1 MEMEKLKF
9 VRPKCVGG
17 QSVPTPHLYVANC
30 GPALGLSLET
40 IATAFGIFG
49 TVASVNTADE
59 TGTRVIVTYHG
70 IAPAEAA
77 KESWDGY
84 PCSYF
89 GGRVLHLQYSV
100 PCAPCKVEGT
110 LRVFTVASEMG
121 IPGLYLIP
129 NFISKQE
136 EHKLLA
142 AVDERPWQGLLKR
155 RVQHYGY
162 EFMYK
167 TRNVD
172 REQNLGQL
180 PLFLSDLLNR
190 ISSLPE
196 VNQAENYLPLDQLTV
211 NEYPPGVGLS
221 PHIDTHSA
229 FDGCIIS
236 LSLAGPCIMEFRKY
250 TSVGWVS
257 SKENDADHG
266 QLDVDMSCTEDNL
279 GNQCSTKCPKFE
291 RMALFLPPRSLLLL
305 SEDARYA
312 WHHYIP
318 HHKVDIVNGERIPR
332 SLRRVSFTF
341 RSIWPL
347 QL

>member
-100 PCAPCKVEGT
+100 PCAPC
-110 LRVFTVASEMG
+110 
-121 IPGLYLIP
+121 
-129 NFISKQE
+129 
-136 EHKLLA
+136 
-142 AVDERPWQGLLKR
+142 
-155 RVQHYGY
+155 
-162 EFMYK
+162 K

-341 RSIWPL
+341 RKVRFGPCSCRFPQYCDSQI
-347 QL
+347 QVRQV